1 MSTDVFRDRIYD
13 LPPGPSEPMLKRT
26 WSTDNPAE
34 FAMIMFTIQRFCEER
49 ANFWILHE
57 KETIEFSPAPS
68 ESRPVMTEG
77 LAIFT
82 LRDQQFCIESA
93 DGMRSRSVTLRSDKR
108 AEWFFEELA
117 KELREKNPWRG
128 QLLELTVKDGHISAA
143 PRAPHSETL
152 DTVVMASEMRNDI
165 RENTVDRLRF
175 GLGSGAILHG
185 PPGSGKS
192 ITCRSLLNEAVAAG
206 FTAAYACGRLDFDEF
221 AVLRRK
227 YFGELFLVL
236 EDVEMYAEDR
246 VNGIKSYFSD
256 FLQFTSG
263 IEESAHPMVVV
274 VTTNHLHLLDRAI
287 RNRPVRFNRKWHFGV
302 PDTDTIEQ
310 LLAAFLPKGVPLR
323 ETAAVC
329 LERGFNGAH
338 IREVRDTAAIICK
351 KRGVPAPEAV
361 REAIDIVARHFPTD
375 HGPAGFM
382 S

>member
-1 MSTDVFRDRIYD
+1 MTTEMFRDRLYD
-13 LPPGPSEPMLKRT
+13 LPPGPSEPVLKRT
-26 WSTDNPAE
+26 WSTGNSGE
-34 FAMIMFTIQRFCEER
+34 FAMLMFTIQRFCEER

-57 KETIEFSPAPS
+57 KEIVEFCVAPN

-82 LRDQQFCIESA
+82 LRDQQFCIEA
-93 DGMRSRSVTLRSDKR
+93 TDGMRNRSVTLRSDKR
-108 AEWFFEELA
+108 AEWLFDEIET
-117 KELREKNPWRG
+117 ELRERNPWRG
-128 QLLELTVKDGHISAA
+128 KLLELAFKDCQIDVT
-143 PRAPHSETL
+143 PKTPQRDTL
-152 DTVVMASEMRNDI
+152 DSVVMAPDTRNDI

-206 FTAAYACGRLDFDEF
+206 FTAAYACGRLDFDAF

-274 VTTNHLHLLDRAI
+274 VTTNHLDLLDRAI
-287 RNRPVRFNRKWHFGV
+287 RNRPVRFNRKWNFGV
-302 PDTDTIEQ
+302 PDAEALEH
-310 LLAAFLPKGVPLR
+310 LLAALLPKGVPLR
-323 ETAAVC
+323 EMAAIC
-329 LERGFNGAH
+329 HERGFNGAH
-338 IREVRDTAAIICK
+338 IREVRDTAQMISK
-351 KRGVPAPEAV
+351 KRGLPVPEAV
-361 REAIDIVARHFPTD
+361 REAVDIVARHFPAER
-375 HGPAGFM
+375 GPSGFM
-382 S
+382 G